1 MLPPQ
6 ARYTASPGRG
16 WRERIPT
23 MDYILHQSVAHRSGK
38 MITTTHHLHGFVC
51 AECGGGYLF
60 PIGKPIRSDVE
71 AIIAGGTCPYCQAAI
86 AYEMTQWES
95 TRRLCCVG
103 DCTGDGIER
112 TSLGIYAGRYCDA
125 HYATAFPFRKD
136 GPEGYDYGDAGEHYD
151 EDGL

>member
-1 MLPPQ
+1 
-6 ARYTASPGRG
+6 
-16 WRERIPT
+16 
-23 MDYILHQSVAHRSGK
+23 MDYILHQSVAHRSDK
-38 MITTTHHLHGFVC
+38 TITTTHHLHGFVC

-71 AIIAGGTCPYCQAAI
+71 VIIAGGTCPYCQAAI
-86 AYEMTQWES
+86 AYELTQWES

-125 HYATAFPFRKD
+125 HYATAFPLRKD
-136 GPEGYDYGDAGEHYD
+136 GPEGYDYRDAGEHYD